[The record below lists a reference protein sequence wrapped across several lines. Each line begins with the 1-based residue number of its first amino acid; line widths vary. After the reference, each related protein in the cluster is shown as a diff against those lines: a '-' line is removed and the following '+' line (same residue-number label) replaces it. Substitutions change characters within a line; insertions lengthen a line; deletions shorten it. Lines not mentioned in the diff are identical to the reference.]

1 MEIKSYEN
9 LREWFQLN
17 LDRGVVHINTQMNDF
32 EGPLQCSPT
41 KRRFHPSI
49 RNKTAPIEPP
59 TIEPLTNERTT
70 STTKKKRGTKIKRT
84 EPNDG
89 EGVAVDEGMHSDT
102 DSLVAPS
109 DSSYDSDLAASLTLM
124 MIALIQSLILMV
136 K

>member
-1 MEIKSYEN
+1 M
-9 LREWFQLN
+9 RE
-17 LDRGVVHINTQMNDF
+17 
-32 EGPLQCSPT
+32 P
-41 KRRFHPSI
+41 HPQ
-49 RNKTAPIEPP
+49 P
-59 TIEPLTNERTT
+59 
-70 STTKKKRGTKIKRT
+70 KKKRGTKIKRT

-89 EGVAVDEGMHSDT
+89 EGVAVDEEGMYSDT